1 MANMGDPLHGI
12 HYSYGV
18 VNMATLM
25 APERRFSFQRVLTT
39 QEVLPPSQSPIENRS
54 LHLTLLKDA
63 VLFVQCI
70 LRAPEID
77 KSRQG
82 VLGVTIFPV
91 LE

>member
-1 MANMGDPLHGI
+1 MGNMGDPLHGI
-12 HYSYGV
+12 DYSYGV

-25 APERRFSFQRVLTT
+25 APEHRFSFQRVLTT
-39 QEVLPPSQSPIENRS
+39 RGVLPPSQRLIANRS
-54 LHLTLLKDA
+54 LHLILLKDA

-77 KSRQG
+77 KSREG
-82 VLGVTIFPV
+82 VLGVKIFPV